1 MKNPRNELV
10 PSIEH
15 MPFTRDAM
23 LLSTLHMQR
32 TVRTL
37 PTMDGYDRWRADC
50 GGVYKISVADAI
62 SIAEKTFNAH

>member
-1 MKNPRNELV
+1 
-10 PSIEH
+10 
-15 MPFTRDAM
+15 M